1 MGRLTRFLAGGA
13 KLPGMPKA
21 RHVAEKAVAPY
32 LRDDLAATLAELRL
46 VGARTELLQSQIE
59 HMQRRIDE
67 LTESNA
73 RLERHQPTV
82 LNAISTANGAARLV
96 RRELGQQIS
105 ELSDLCLAVGAS
117 AGEIAP
123 AVLSEMRPH
132 IETIGWL
139 LRRVETVRA
148 ETLFELRYGRDESL
162 ADVEETVEQPALSRS
177 DGPIRLNLGC
187 GHIPIEGYVNVDMRP
202 LPGVDVVA
210 PVDKLPAESGSV
222 TEIFSAHLLEHFP
235 EEQLR
240 RQLLPYWWSLLEP
253 GGRFRAVVPDSD
265 AMLAAYGSGSI
276 GFQELRRII
285 FGDQEYEGD
294 FHFNAFTPR
303 SLTELLEKAGFVDI
317 RVVEAGR
324 LNGDCLE
331 AEIEATRPALRA
343 T

>member
-13 KLPGMPKA
+13 RLPGMPKA

-32 LRDDLAATLAELRL
+32 LRDDLVATLAELRQ
-46 VGARTELLQSQIE
+46 VGARTDLLQAQIE
-59 HMQRRIDE
+59 GMQRRIDE
-67 LTESNA
+67 LSESNA

-82 LNAISTANGAARLV
+82 LNAISTANGASRLL
-96 RRELGQQIS
+96 RRELGQQIT
-105 ELSDLCLAVGAS
+105 ELTELVRTVGAS
-117 AGEIAP
+117 SAEVGP
-123 AVLSEMRPH
+123 AILAEMRPH

-148 ETLFELRYGRDESL
+148 ETLFELRYGRDDAL
-162 ADVEETVEQPALSRS
+162 AEEEADEQPMLSRT

-202 LPGVDVVA
+202 LPGVDMVA
-210 PVDKLPAESGSV
+210 SVDKLPAESESV

-240 RQLLPYWWSLLEP
+240 RQLLPYWWTLLEP
-253 GGRFRAVVPDSD
+253 GGRFRAVVPDAD
-265 AMLAAYGSGSI
+265 AMLAAYGSGTI

-294 FHFNAFTPR
+294 FHFNAYTPQ
-303 SLTELLEKAGFVDI
+303 SLAELLEKTGFVDI

-331 AEIEATRPALRA
+331 AEIEATRPSHRA